1 MARFV
6 AGNTTGAGST
16 TLPII
21 SLYGAAA
28 NGGYIKE
35 IGVFNTTTTAV
46 ALKMVRLSTAGT
58 SSAIAT
64 VGEYDPDIAVATCS
78 PRQTHSSTGP
88 TSTDLGYFFRIGGS
102 VGSGVILTFGDIGL
116 RVPVGTANGVGL
128 MVSTGT
134 GQICDAYIVWEE

>member
-6 AGNTTGAGST
+6 AGNTTGAGSS

-21 SLYGAAA
+21 SLYGAAS

-46 ALKMVRLSTAGT
+46 ALKLCRLSTAGT

-64 VGEYDPDIAVATCS
+64 IGEYDADIAAATCS

-88 TSTDLGYFFRIGGS
+88 TFTDLGYFFRLAGS
-102 VGSGVILTFGDIGL
+102 VGSGVILTFGDTGL
-116 RVPVGTANGVGL
+116 RVPTGTANGVG
-128 MVSTGT
+128 VIPTGT
-134 GQICDAYIVWEE
+134 GQICDAYVVWEE